1 MANILQ
7 FLVINNSVEEN
18 KMARNITKA
27 RSAESRELNT
37 REQYEEY
44 REPNM
49 LDIPE
54 DVQIRFA
61 NEGMALRWVRIN
73 LRGQDDYKNVGKK
86 VQEGWQFVDVSEVP
100 EMQHTSFVKDNG
112 RYEGAVCR
120 GDLALAKMPQAKVDS
135 RSRYYENKS
144 HEMVDAVNQQLMGS
158 NDSRMPI
165 KNSSKSSVTKGRTPR
180 FQD

>member
-1 MANILQ
+1 
-7 FLVINNSVEEN
+7 
-18 KMARNITKA
+18 MARNTTMS

-44 REPNM
+44 QEPNM

-54 DVQIRFA
+54 STRIRFA
-61 NEGMALRWVRIN
+61 NEGMTLRWIRIN

-86 VQEGWQFVDVSEVP
+86 VQEGWQFVTVDEVP
-100 EMQHTSFVKDNG
+100 EMQHTSFVREGG
-112 RYEGAVCR
+112 RYEGTVCR
-120 GDLALAKMPQAKVDS
+120 GDLALAKMPLAKSQS
-135 RSRYYENKS
+135 RQRYYENKS
-144 HEMVDAVNQQLMGS
+144 AEMVEAVNSQLMNS

-165 KNSSKSSVTKGRTPR
+165 RNTSKSRVTKGRTPN